1 MVGCLT
7 VKLSIQRHRCRIKF
21 SSVIVPMERN
31 RELNGSMFQTF
42 RYRVAPVR
50 MIVVDWNSTPAQR
63 RFVCSEF
70 CGRWH
75 QQPSSAKHRIIFYLS
90 LQLTPLS
97 LSLGYS
103 CVRCVLSLSLTHTL
117 FPARIYKKNM
127 PLSPF
132 TVSCVTNFTEFTDE
146 YISMT
151 EALLNKNLD
160 SLEMSLNL
168 N

>member
-50 MIVVDWNSTPAQR
+50 MIVVDWNSTPVQR

-103 CVRCVLSLSLTHTL
+103 CVRCVLSLSHTHTL
-117 FPARIYKKNM
+117 SRAHLQKEYAAKSVHRILCHKFY
-127 PLSPF
+127 
-132 TVSCVTNFTEFTDE
+132 
-146 YISMT
+146 
-151 EALLNKNLD
+151 
-160 SLEMSLNL
+160 
-168 N
+168 